1 MTVIRKASSSKQV
14 ALKKAVTKKRVAS
27 QRPISTLEE
36 LGDVNIDNP
45 SSAQDGFLLA
55 YDSATDTFNLISPD
69 TYLSA
74 SVEDNDLPDDFVTQ
88 LEGELN
94 LGNIQIENLDGGS
107 F

>member
-27 QRPISTLEE
+27 QRPVSTLEE
-36 LGDVNIDNP
+36 LSDVNIVDP
-45 SSAQDGFLLA
+45 GLAQDGFLLA

-69 TYLSA
+69 AYLSA
-74 SVEDNDLPDDFVTQ
+74 SVEDNDLPDDFITQ

-94 LGNIQIENLDGGS
+94 LGNIQIDNLDGGA